1 MSNSNNIQAIAVR
14 VLKNPSDPVASKY
27 NGAMRQS
34 VTVQIGDEIVQI
46 WENCPTRI
54 SAWKSAT
61 TQYVRKNHR
70 GYYESVESYGEANA
84 AFCHSEGIEAADVPN
99 AARVAPVAPVA
110 ARYAP
115 HVVSVEPSDE
125 TKRQAL
131 EYIKFHTKVYASIF
145 GEVQKK
151 MQRFGLDVK
160 EEKDIATT
168 VYIQTV
174 RKFNI

>member
-1 MSNSNNIQAIAVR
+1 MSDYRKLEAVQGLVKSNPNA
-14 VLKNPSDPVASKY
+14 PVASKY

-34 VTVQIGDEIVQI
+34 IRVEVGGEEIQI

-54 SAWKSAT
+54 STWKQGQ

-70 GYYESVESYGEANA
+70 GFYESVESYGEANA
-84 AFCHSEGIEAADVPN
+84 AHVETEMPPKA
-99 AARVAPVAPVA
+99 APVASK
-110 ARYAP
+110 YTP

-131 EYIKFHTKVYASIF
+131 EYIKFQTKVYASIF
-145 GEVQKK
+145 GEVQKE

-174 RKFNI
+174 RKFSL